1 MKAFAKLAATMVI
14 LAGSATSALASTGV
28 REDNSGIVVWAF
40 LGLCG
45 LIVMAQLV
53 PAILVLFGIVKG
65 VATNP
70 REIAEEKVH

>member
-1 MKAFAKLAATMVI
+1 MKSIAKLAAAMVI
-14 LAGSATSALASTGV
+14 LAGSATSALAATGI

-65 VATNP
+65 VAS
-70 REIAEEKVH
+70 EKQELAEEKVQ